1 MDLSTTPESGDA
13 TGVRDP
19 FLAALGERT
28 RALRARRGLTRK
40 GLAKA
45 AEVSERH
52 LANVEMGVGNA
63 SVQFLRQLA
72 QALNCSLAELV
83 GDETASSP
91 EWLMIRELLRGR
103 GDAELAQ
110 ARGALAAMFGAPAS
124 QAARRQ
130 RIALIGLRGAG
141 KSTLGRALAEGWK
154 LPFVELNRRIEALA
168 GCTLP
173 EIHSLYGPAAY
184 RRYEK
189 RALEETIQRFPRAVI
204 ATPGGIVSDP
214 ATFNLL
220 LAHCYTVWVRATPEE
235 HMGRVLAQ
243 GDTRPMGGNGGNA
256 EAMNDLRRI
265 LESRAAFYSK
275 ADAVFDT
282 SQMSVDAAV
291 SAQREQLGEV
301 IAPAG

>member
-1 MDLSTTPESGDA
+1 MDISSAELDDPD
-13 TGVRDP
+13 RKDP

-91 EWLMIRELLRGR
+91 EWLMIREILRGR
-103 GDAELAQ
+103 SDAELVQ
-110 ARGALAAMFGAPAS
+110 ARSALASMFGAPAR

-154 LPFVELNRRIEALA
+154 LPFVELNRGIEALA

-189 RALEETIQRFPRAVI
+189 RAMEDTIQRFPRAVI

-243 GDTRPMGGNGGNA
+243 GDTRPMAGNSGNA

-265 LESRAAFYSK
+265 LESRTAFYSK

-282 SQMSVDAAV
+282 SEMSPEAALE
-291 SAQREQLGEV
+291 ALREQLRDV
-301 IAPAG
+301 MSPKA

>member
-1 MDLSTTPESGDA
+1 MDVSSAELDDPD
-13 TGVRDP
+13 RKDP

-63 SVQFLRQLA
+63 SVQFLRQLS

-91 EWLMIRELLRGR
+91 EWLMIREILRGR
-103 GDAELAQ
+103 SDAELVQ
-110 ARGALAAMFGAPAS
+110 ARSALASMFGAPAS

-154 LPFVELNRRIEALA
+154 LPFVELNRGIEALA

-189 RALEETIQRFPRAVI
+189 RAMEDTIQRFPRAVI

-243 GDTRPMGGNGGNA
+243 GDTRPMAGNSGNA

-265 LESRAAFYSK
+265 LESRTAFYSK

-282 SQMSVDAAV
+282 SEMSPEAALE
-291 SAQREQLGEV
+291 ALREQLRDLMS
-301 IAPAG
+301 AKA

>member
-1 MDLSTTPESGDA
+1 LDLPVNATAGADA
-13 TGVRDP
+13 KDP
-19 FLAALGERT
+19 FLGALGERT

-45 AEVSERH
+45 ADVSERH

-72 QALNCSLAELV
+72 QALDCSIAELV

-103 GDAELAQ
+103 SEAELVQ
-110 ARGALAAMFGAPAS
+110 ARGALAAIFGAPTS
-124 QAARRQ
+124 PAARRQ

-141 KSTLGRALAEGWK
+141 KSTLGRALAQGWRV
-154 LPFVELNRRIEALA
+154 PFVELNRSIEALA
-168 GCTLP
+168 GCTLS
-173 EIHSLYGPAAY
+173 EIHSLYGPVAY

-189 RALEETIQRFPRAVI
+189 RAMEETIQRFPRAVI

-243 GDTRPMGGNGGNA
+243 GDTRPMAGNTGNA

-282 SQMSVDAAV
+282 SEMSPEAALTALR
-291 SAQREQLGEV
+291 AQLQHV
-301 IAPAG
+301 NASSD

>member
-1 MDLSTTPESGDA
+1 MDLSTPDA
-13 TGVRDP
+13 SATEFKDP

-52 LANVEMGVGNA
+52 LANVEVGVGNA

-103 GDAELAQ
+103 SEAELLQ
-110 ARGALAAMFGAPAS
+110 ARGALAALFGAPAS

-141 KSTLGRALAEGWK
+141 KSTLGRALADAWRV
-154 LPFVELNRRIEALA
+154 PFVELNRSIEALA
-168 GCTLP
+168 GCTLS

-189 RALEETIQRFPRAVI
+189 RAMEETIQRYPRAVI

-243 GDTRPMGGNGGNA
+243 GDTRPMAGHDGNL

-282 SQMSVDAAV
+282 SEMSPEAAL
-291 SAQREQLGEV
+291 AGLRHQLRD
-301 IAPAG
+301 IAAAS

>member
-1 MDLSTTPESGDA
+1 MDLPVNATAGADA
-13 TGVRDP
+13 KDP
-19 FLAALGERT
+19 FLGALGERT

-45 AEVSERH
+45 ADVSERH

-72 QALNCSLAELV
+72 QALDCSIAELV

-103 GDAELAQ
+103 SEAELVQ
-110 ARGALAAMFGAPAS
+110 ARGALAAIFGAPTS
-124 QAARRQ
+124 PAARRQ

-141 KSTLGRALAEGWK
+141 KSTLGRALAQGWRV
-154 LPFVELNRRIEALA
+154 PFVELNRSIEALA
-168 GCTLP
+168 GCTLS
-173 EIHSLYGPAAY
+173 EIHSLYGPVAY

-189 RALEETIQRFPRAVI
+189 RAMEETIQRFPRAVI

-243 GDTRPMGGNGGNA
+243 GDTRPMAGNTGNA

-282 SQMSVDAAV
+282 SEMSPEAALTALR
-291 SAQREQLGEV
+291 AQLQHV
-301 IAPAG
+301 NASSD

>member
-1 MDLSTTPESGDA
+1 MDLSTPPEPVDA
-13 TGVRDP
+13 DLKDP

-72 QALNCSLAELV
+72 LALNCSLAELV

-103 GDAELAQ
+103 SDADLVQ

-124 QAARRQ
+124 PAARRQ

-141 KSTLGRALAEGWK
+141 KSTLGRGLAESWN
-154 LPFVELNRRIEALA
+154 LPFVELNRSIEALA
-168 GCTLP
+168 GCTLS

-189 RALEETIQRFPRAVI
+189 RAMEETIQRFPRAVI

-243 GDTRPMGGNGGNA
+243 GDTRPMAGHAGNV

-275 ADAVFDT
+275 ADTVFDT
-282 SQMSVDAAV
+282 SEKAPGAAL
-291 SAQREQLGEV
+291 AALREQLRDV
-301 IAPAG
+301 IGAT